1 MIAYD
6 DMSGVPPTGGGT
18 PLWTAGVC
26 GASAAPRARLMARAG
41 VRPHG
46 PLTPRAGQLIF
57 AAPPRTRARWNS
69 GPGARAA
76 GTPIRAGIVGQVTSG
91 SCEVY
96 EAIGRTTAGREA
108 VGRLAQQQPAQA
120 EEATWTAAW

>member
-26 GASAAPRARLMARAG
+26 GASAAPRARLMARVG

-57 AAPPRTRARWNS
+57 AALPRQGEPAAMEANSTTTAISKLARMPGRTRPGTSRGSDLDGSLMTARDA
-69 GPGARAA
+69 PH
-76 GTPIRAGIVGQVTSG
+76 
-91 SCEVY
+91 
-96 EAIGRTTAGREA
+96 EA
-108 VGRLAQQQPAQA
+108 VSFPGNVS
-120 EEATWTAAW
+120 TGC